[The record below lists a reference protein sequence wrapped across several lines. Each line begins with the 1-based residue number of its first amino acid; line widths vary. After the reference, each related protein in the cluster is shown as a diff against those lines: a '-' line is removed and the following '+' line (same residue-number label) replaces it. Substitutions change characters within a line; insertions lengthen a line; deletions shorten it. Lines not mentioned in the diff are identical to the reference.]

1 MSSSNTNIFNKSS
14 LFQPEKLVQGDKVEE
29 GGFKQVKLSNS
40 EPSSYRSSPLYD
52 PRQQEAHQIQNHTK
66 QSQPEEPVAKEEDP
80 LFDEVL
86 SSEQGPPPQ
95 QSPPIPDVKEPEP
108 EPPAAAAS
116 SPSTALP
123 TTEEI
128 ERIREEAYKQ
138 GFEEAQKL
146 AHEEYQTSGQALFN
160 ITEQLNQIRD
170 VIIQNSIGEMQDLVI
185 TIAEK
190 IIRHSVTA
198 QDDTIVSTVEES
210 IRQAVKSSEFY
221 ICLNR
226 ADYSVIKEK
235 SPELVNK
242 ISGLEHLFIKIDD
255 GIEPGGCIIES
266 DNCTVDATIAS
277 QLQIIQDHLASRR

>member
-1 MSSSNTNIFNKSS
+1 
-14 LFQPEKLVQGDKVEE
+14 
-29 GGFKQVKLSNS
+29 
-40 EPSSYRSSPLYD
+40 
-52 PRQQEAHQIQNHTK
+52 
-66 QSQPEEPVAKEEDP
+66 
-80 LFDEVL
+80 
-86 SSEQGPPPQ
+86 
-95 QSPPIPDVKEPEP
+95 
-108 EPPAAAAS
+108 
-116 SPSTALP
+116 
-123 TTEEI
+123 
-128 ERIREEAYKQ
+128 
-138 GFEEAQKL
+138 
-146 AHEEYQTSGQALFN
+146 
-160 ITEQLNQIRD
+160 
-170 VIIQNSIGEMQDLVI
+170 MQDLVI